1 MTAHKIT
8 QDMLPAMQGVIPA
21 VLTTSSADGTPNV
34 TAISQVY
41 YVDVEQI
48 AISRQF
54 FNKTVR
60 NLSENPKLAVM
71 ITCPETFSMWKIG
84 LRFIESQSKGP
95 LYEQMAMQLEAIAT
109 MQGMTD
115 VFSLISADI
124 CAVERIEMLYDGRG
138 V

>member
-1 MTAHKIT
+1 MTPSKIT
-8 QDMLPAMQGVIPA
+8 PEMLPAMQGVIPPA
-21 VLTTSSADGTPNV
+21 MATCTADGTPNV

-41 YVDVEQI
+41 YADDSRI

-54 FNKTVR
+54 FNTTFR
-60 NLSENPKLAVM
+60 NLNENPSLAVV

-84 LRFIESQSKGP
+84 LRFLESQSDGP
-95 LYEQMAMQLEAIAT
+95 VYDQMAMQLEAIAT

-115 VFSLISADI
+115 VFSLMSADI
-124 CAVERIEMLYDGRG
+124 CAIESIETLFDGRG